1 MKRFFWIPCALALLM
16 TPALLTTG
24 CGAETASASA
34 AAVKKESPAERGRYL
49 VTAMG
54 CGDCHSPKKITPQGP
69 VEDTSRLLSGHPE
82 GTSLPTPP
90 AATGPW
96 IASASWDQTAWAGP
110 WGITYATNL
119 TPDQNT
125 GLGIWT
131 EDMFVTAL
139 KAGRHMGA
147 SRPIL
152 PPMPWQALSHL
163 SDSDLR
169 AIYAYLKTLPRV
181 HNRVPD
187 PALPATATAAR

>member
-1 MKRFFWIPCALALLM
+1 MKRFFWMSCAFALSILPALLM
-16 TPALLTTG
+16 SG

-34 AAVKKESPAERGRYL
+34 AAVRKESPAERGRYL
-49 VTAMG
+49 VTALG

-90 AATGPW
+90 AASGPW

-125 GLGIWT
+125 GIGIWT

-139 KAGRHMGA
+139 TTGRHMGA

-169 AIYAYLKTLPRV
+169 AIYAYLKTLPPV

-187 PALPATATAAR
+187 PVPPATAAL

>member
-1 MKRFFWIPCALALLM
+1 MKRFFWMSCALALWM
-16 TPALLTTG
+16 VPALLTAG
-24 CGAETASASA
+24 CGAETASAS

-49 VTAMG
+49 VTVMG
-54 CGDCHSPKKITPQGP
+54 CGDCHSPKKVTPQGP
-69 VEDTSRLLSGHPE
+69 VEDTSRLLAGHPE

-90 AATGPW
+90 AAAGPW
-96 IASASWDQTAWAGP
+96 IATASWDQTAWAGP

-125 GLGIWT
+125 GIGIWT

-139 KAGRHMGA
+139 TTGRHMGA

-169 AIYAYLKTLPRV
+169 AIYVYLKTLPPV

-187 PALPATATAAR
+187 PAPPATATAAR